1 MRVNAGKV
9 VPASNLIS
17 YAKASVGV
25 QMNALESLQG
35 AHVMEEALPAVR
47 TAVFASK

>member
-1 MRVNAGKV
+1 MRVNAEKV
-9 VPASNLIS
+9 VPVSNLIS
-17 YAKASVGV
+17 YAKAFVGV

-35 AHVMEEALPAVR
+35 AHVMGEALPAVQ